1 MVVEIRCRAQRKA
14 FMGGFRHRLTGR
26 EFHHAAVQTLPKK
39 RPDRGVDRF
48 SRETQVKVTGCP
60 EKHRRKR
67 DVRQKKVTTES
78 GEKKRLKKK
87 LSRTSRGDELW
98 WVRWI

>member
-1 MVVEIRCRAQRKA
+1 MVVEIQCRAQWKA

-48 SRETQVKVTGCP
+48 SRETQVKVTGVQKNTE
-60 EKHRRKR
+60 EKETSGRK
-67 DVRQKKVTTES
+67 K
-78 GEKKRLKKK
+78 
-87 LSRTSRGDELW
+87 
-98 WVRWI
+98 